1 MKCCAPASWLACA
14 KASTRS
20 WSTALKASR
29 DLAVRI
35 VVPKPEMATSGC
47 MRSTIAGQ
55 SAVGATCSCISG
67 ANACDG
73 RRDTRWTANPARA
86 NMSAACLPTR
96 PEPPAMTIFRLMRWL
111 HRFRDVGRWHNGRS
125 CPQENPRYGGC
136 AAVLRWEGYRAIHLV
151 IMQDR
156 RARR

>member
-1 MKCCAPASWLACA
+1 MNCCAPASWLALA

-29 DLAVRI
+29 DPAMRI
-35 VVPKPEMATSGC
+35 VVPKAEMATSGF
-47 MRSTIAGQ
+47 MPFTIAGQ
-55 SAVGATCSCISG
+55 SAVGATCSSMFG

-96 PEPPAMTIFRLMRWL
+96 PEPPAMTILRLMRWF
-111 HRFRDVGRWHNGRS
+111 HRFRDADRLHSGRS
-125 CPQENPRYGGC
+125 CPQENPRYGGY
-136 AAVLRWEGYRAIHLV
+136 AAALRWEGCRAIHRV
-151 IMQDR
+151 IM
-156 RARR
+156 